1 MTLKDLNPQLHSQK
15 QSNRGIV
22 GWYAGF
28 SGMNPRPGMSS
39 PTGGRNSIAHTPAL
53 PTTRVAH
60 KSHIKSYA
68 RRQYHHPTGT
78 ANAMCDDT
86 KQYTYSSHT
95 PALPTPCMRPAISW
109 PSHPTGTANAMCG
122 KPSNQGMVLT

>member
-1 MTLKDLNPQLHSQK
+1 
-15 QSNRGIV
+15 
-22 GWYAGF
+22 
-28 SGMNPRPGMSS
+28 MSS

-60 KSHIKSYA
+60 ISHNKSYV

-78 ANAMCDDT
+78 ANDMCDNT

-95 PALPTPCMRPAISW
+95 SALPTTHMGSV
-109 PSHPTGTANAMCG
+109 SHTGTANDMCETYNLMAF
-122 KPSNQGMVLT
+122 PPHRHCQRRVWEA

>member
-1 MTLKDLNPQLHSQK
+1 MYRGK

-28 SGMNPRPGMSS
+28 SNMNPRPGMSS

-53 PTTRVAH
+53 PTPRVAH

-68 RRQYHHPTGT
+68 RRQYHHYTGT
-78 ANAMCDDT
+78 ANAMRDDT

-95 PALPTPCMRPAISW
+95 PALPTPCMRTAIS
-109 PSHPTGTANAMCG
+109 
-122 KPSNQGMVLT
+122 

>member
-1 MTLKDLNPQLHSQK
+1 MYRGR

-22 GWYAGF
+22 GWYTGF
-28 SGMNPRPGMSS
+28 SNMNPRPGMSS

-60 KSHIKSYA
+60 KSHIKSYT

-78 ANAMCDDT
+78 ANDMCDNT

-95 PALPTPCMRPAISW
+95 PALPTTCMGSV
-109 PSHPTGTANAMCG
+109 SHTGTANDMCETRNLMAF
-122 KPSNQGMVLT
+122 PPHRHYQRHVWET